1 MRKLF
6 VILAIV
12 MAGASVMAKDVLYL
26 KNGSVIKG
34 EILEFNMGGNVK
46 IQTSDGSLFV
56 YGTDQV
62 EKLEKE
68 SDSSQ
73 ANSKIGQKTEVVKK
87 QEGSSQAELIFTN
100 EENNKFKKNFR
111 HKGYRG
117 FVDLG
122 GFVGLDDAFDSYS
135 AFMFS
140 TSHGYQFCPW
150 IFLGGGFG
158 VNSYS
163 YSGNA
168 IFTDELGSQFGWSP
182 YKGTGTFVPFY
193 IDVRVSPIGNKR
205 VTPFFGMKLGY
216 SVSTMEKPN
225 GGNVGGFYHQYSA
238 GISVAILSNLG
249 WYLSLGFSGQKI
261 NSSGLLVEINAEFA
275 THAILKGHTL
285 NGLAIQTGFDF

>member
-1 MRKLF
+1 M
-6 VILAIV
+6 ILAIV
-12 MAGASVMAKDVLYL
+12 MASASVMAKDVLYL

-56 YGTDQV
+56 YETDQV
-62 EKLEKE
+62 DKLEKE
-68 SDSSQ
+68 SDVPQVKIDVKPQVNDLPKESHSVDIIETDVESS
-73 ANSKIGQKTEVVKK
+73 NIW
-87 QEGSSQAELIFTN
+87 N
-100 EENNKFKKNFR
+100 DFR

-117 FVDLG
+117 CVDLG
-122 GFVGLDDAFDSYS
+122 GFFGLNNTFDSYS

-158 VNSYS
+158 VNRYS

-168 IFTDELGSQFGWSP
+168 MLIDELGHGLGSYA
-182 YKGTGTFVPFY
+182 YKGTGIFVPFY
-193 IDVRVSPIGNKR
+193 IDVRVFPIGNKR

-216 SVSTMEKPN
+216 SVSTMERPD
-225 GGNVGGFYHQYSA
+225 GDDIGGFYHQYSA
-238 GISVAILSNLG
+238 GISVAILSNFG

-261 NSSGLLVEINAEFA
+261 NTLLMEINAESA
-275 THAILKGHTL
+275 TYAIVKGHTL

>member
-73 ANSKIGQKTEVVKK
+73 ANSKIGQKTEIVKK
-87 QEGSSQAELIFTN
+87 REGSSQAELIITN

-158 VNSYS
+158 VNRYS

-168 IFTDELGSQFGWSP
+168 MLTDELGHGLGSYA
-182 YKGTGTFVPFY
+182 YKGTGIFVPFY
-193 IDVRVSPIGNKR
+193 IDVRVFPIGNKR

-216 SVSTMEKPN
+216 SVSTMERLDGDN
-225 GGNVGGFYHQYSA
+225 IGGFYHQYSA
-238 GISVAILSNLG
+238 GISVAILSNFG

-261 NSSGLLVEINAEFA
+261 NTMLMEINAESA
-275 THAILKGHTL
+275 TYAIVKGHTL

>member
-12 MAGASVMAKDVLYL
+12 MASASVMAKDVLYL

-68 SDSSQ
+68 SDVPQVKIDVKPQVNDLPKESHSVDIIGTDVESS
-73 ANSKIGQKTEVVKK
+73 NIW
-87 QEGSSQAELIFTN
+87 N
-100 EENNKFKKNFR
+100 DFR

-122 GFVGLDDAFDSYS
+122 GFVGLNNTFDSYA
-135 AFMFS
+135 AFMLS
-140 TSHGYQFCPW
+140 TSHGYQINPYFY
-150 IFLGGGFG
+150 FG
-158 VNSYS
+158 VGIGVNVYKYHSSYTW
-163 YSGNA
+163 A
-168 IFTDELGSQFGWSP
+168 ELDDTDAFI
-182 YKGTGTFVPFY
+182 PFY
-193 IDVRVSPIGNKR
+193 VDFRVFPIGRKR
-205 VTPFFGMKLGY
+205 VTPFVGMKLGY
-216 SVSTMEKPN
+216 SVSTMEDVEN
-225 GGNVGGFYHQYSA
+225 GGNFGGFYHQYSA
-238 GISVAILSNLG
+238 GISVAILSNFG
-249 WYLSLGFSGQKI
+249 WFLSLGFSGQNI
-261 NSSGLLVEINAEFA
+261 SGLEKWVDQAKYSGVDFV
-275 THAILKGHTL
+275 KGHTL

>member
-1 MRKLF
+1 
-6 VILAIV
+6 
-12 MAGASVMAKDVLYL
+12 MASAPVVAKDVLYL

-56 YGTDQV
+56 YGTNQV

-87 QEGSSQAELIFTN
+87 QEGSSQAGLIFTN

-193 IDVRVSPIGNKR
+193 IDVRVFPIGRMR
-205 VTPFFGMKLGY
+205 VTPFVGMKLGY
-216 SVSTMEKPN
+216 SVSTMEDVED
-225 GGNVGGFYHQYSA
+225 GGNFGGFYHQYSA
-238 GISVAILSNLG
+238 GISVAILSNFG
-249 WYLSLGFSGQKI
+249 WYLSLGFSGQNI
-261 NSSGLLVEINAEFA
+261 SGLEKWVDQAKYSGIDFV
-275 THAILKGHTL
+275 KGHTL

>member
-12 MAGASVMAKDVLYL
+12 MASASVMAKDVLYL

-56 YGTDQV
+56 YETDQV
-62 EKLEKE
+62 DKLEKE

-87 QEGSSQAELIFTN
+87 REGSSQAELIITN

-122 GFVGLDDAFDSYS
+122 GFFGLNNTFDSYA
-135 AFMFS
+135 AFMLS
-140 TSHGYQFCPW
+140 TSHGYQINPYFY
-150 IFLGGGFG
+150 FG
-158 VNSYS
+158 VGIGVNVYKYHSSYTWTELED
-163 YSGNA
+163 
-168 IFTDELGSQFGWSP
+168 TD
-182 YKGTGTFVPFY
+182 TFIPFY
-193 IDVRVSPIGNKR
+193 VDFRVFPIGRKR
-205 VTPFFGMKLGY
+205 VTPFVGMKLGY
-216 SVSTMEKPN
+216 SVSTMEEVED
-225 GGNVGGFYHQYSA
+225 GGNFGGFYHQYSA
-238 GISVAILSNLG
+238 GISVAILSNFG
-249 WYLSLGFSGQKI
+249 WYLSLGFSGQNI
-261 NSSGLLVEINAEFA
+261 SGLEKWVDLAKYSGIDFV
-275 THAILKGHTL
+275 KGHTL